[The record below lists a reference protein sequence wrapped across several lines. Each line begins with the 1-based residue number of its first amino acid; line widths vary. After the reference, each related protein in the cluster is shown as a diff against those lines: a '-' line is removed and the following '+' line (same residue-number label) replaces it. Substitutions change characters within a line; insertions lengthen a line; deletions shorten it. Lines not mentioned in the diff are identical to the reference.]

1 MKTNYKFILI
11 LMLSFF
17 ASCIDDDIGIPEDE
31 TATDDEQISLTIPVS
46 TLSAQQMEVQ
56 SYVKARPIIGHRGT
70 TEYGP
75 ENTAATYQFAR
86 QVGADYIQI
95 DLQMSSDN
103 FLVGFRNDL
112 DNHANI
118 SELFPGFENAGVN
131 HYTLEEL
138 KSMDVGSSYNNST
151 YNRSGYIGL
160 QILTLE
166 EIINICEGKLPD
178 GTPDPADNGNRPGLY
193 IRFYQPWLNVGME
206 EVLKAELTRLGWYD
220 DNLDNLRVIPTFPDK
235 IGVANTR
242 GRVFLGTLEK
252 LSLLKLEEV
261 FQGKIPL
268 AFWLWKSSNYIKVD
282 DAKTYSDFVNFGV
295 NHGAQFISPNT
306 STNDLLKVWQSN
318 LIRRTNARIQGFTIS
333 TKADLSQYTS
343 NIQPESEGNIYQLEY
358 NLTDGVITNRPQYAT
373 FYYGVNILPESDRIV
388 PAPEFLDSGEIRD
401 VFLNLGY
408 QN

>member
-1 MKTNYKFILI
+1 MKANYKLILI

-17 ASCIDDDIGIPEDE
+17 TSCIGDDIGLPEDE
-31 TATDDEQISLTIPVS
+31 TTDDEQISLTIPVS
-46 TLSAQQMEVQ
+46 VLSVQQLEVQ
-56 SYVKARPIIGHRGT
+56 NYVKPRPIIAHRGT
-70 TEYGP
+70 TEYAP
-75 ENTAATYQFAR
+75 ENTAAAYRFAR

-118 SELFPGFENAGVN
+118 SELFLGFEKAVVN
-131 HYTLEEL
+131 HYTLAEL
-138 KSMDVGSSYNNST
+138 KTMDVGSSYSNTS

-178 GTPDPADNGNRPGLY
+178 GTPDPADNGNRPGIYLRLY
-193 IRFYQPWLNVGME
+193 EPWFNVGME

-220 DNLDNLRVIPTFPDK
+220 DDLDNLREIPTFQDK
-235 IGVANTR
+235 VGVANTK
-242 GRVFLGTLEK
+242 GRVFLATLEK
-252 LSLLKLEEV
+252 LSLLKLEET

-282 DAKTYSDFVNFGV
+282 DAKTYTDFLNFGID
-295 NHGAQFISPNT
+295 HGAQFISPNT
-306 STNDLLKVWQSN
+306 SSSDLLKVWQGN
-318 LIRRTNARIQGFTIS
+318 LIRRTNARIQGFTID
-333 TKADLSQYTS
+333 TKASLSQYTY
-343 NIQPESEGNIYQLEY
+343 NNQTESGGNIYNLEY

-373 FYYGVNILPESDRIV
+373 YYFGANILPESNRIV

-401 VFLNLGY
+401 LFLNLGY

>member
-1 MKTNYKFILI
+1 
-11 LMLSFF
+11 
-17 ASCIDDDIGIPEDE
+17 
-31 TATDDEQISLTIPVS
+31 
-46 TLSAQQMEVQ
+46 
-56 SYVKARPIIGHRGT
+56 
-70 TEYGP
+70 
-75 ENTAATYQFAR
+75 
-86 QVGADYIQI
+86 
-95 DLQMSSDN
+95 MSSDN

-178 GTPDPADNGNRPGLY
+178 GTPDPADNGNRPGIYLR
-193 IRFYQPWLNVGME
+193 IYQPWLNVGME
-206 EVLKAELTRLGWYD
+206 EVLKSELTRLGWYD
-220 DNLDNLRVIPTFPDK
+220 DDLNNLRVIPTFPDK
-235 IGVANTR
+235 VAVANTK

-252 LSLLKLEEV
+252 NSLLKLEDV

-282 DAKTYSDFVNFGV
+282 DAETYAAFVNYGV

-318 LIRRTNARIQGFTIS
+318 LTRRTNARIQGFTID
-333 TKADLSQYTS
+333 TKASLSQYTY
-343 NIQPESEGNIYQLEY
+343 NIQPESEGNIYQLEF